1 MCYNCYIAYHTDIKL
16 MEAEFECF
24 DEAKGWKRLSQTEVA
39 EVWKK
44 SDGSPIPLIKV
55 RVLYKC
61 ILWFYKKEI
70 CKYDFKQANHQR
82 LKL

>member
-1 MCYNCYIAYHTDIKL
+1 
-16 MEAEFECF
+16 MEEEFECF
-24 DEAKGWKRLSQTEVA
+24 DEAKGWKRLSKTDVA

-55 RVLYKC
+55 RVLYTCTCTC
-61 ILWFYKKEI
+61 ILWVYKKEN
-70 CKYDFKQANHQR
+70 CKYDFNQATCNHQR